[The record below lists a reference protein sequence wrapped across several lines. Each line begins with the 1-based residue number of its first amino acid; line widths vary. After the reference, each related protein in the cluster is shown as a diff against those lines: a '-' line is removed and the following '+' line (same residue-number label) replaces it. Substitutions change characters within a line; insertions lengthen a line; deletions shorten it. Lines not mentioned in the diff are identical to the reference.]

1 MSAFIHIKRNEAW
14 ARSISK
20 RFVSSVLQSKLHP
33 LQQGDRASKAP
44 SHQQVQQILLKTNSI
59 LRFQP
64 GKQHWMFGATSLLR
78 ECADFGVW
86 VCRTAICIGPISA
99 AERKTRLKRG
109 EVCFAFEVSGAFF
122 INFSRWSS
130 HHFWKGKARF
140 LHQRTQQ
147 SDWHIYDFSLQLY

>member
-1 MSAFIHIKRNEAW
+1 MKRNEAW

-44 SHQQVQQILLKTNSI
+44 SHQQVQRILLKTNSV

-99 AERKTRLKRG
+99 AECKTRLKRG
-109 EVCFAFEVSGAFF
+109 EVCFAFEVSGAFLSIF
-122 INFSRWSS
+122 PDGLHTIS
-130 HHFWKGKARF
+130 GKER
-140 LHQRTQQ
+140 
-147 SDWHIYDFSLQLY
+147 